1 MKHILILPDGSE
13 ISSGM
18 GETRNIRDVTVT
30 ESVNTAQ
37 ELTIGSVCAAMAEIT
52 VFDPGGITNITA
64 EEKVTLVRESDG
76 IRVPV
81 GVFNME
87 RPQRKTANVLKLTG
101 YDNVIALDTDLTAWL
116 SQREPWPTT
125 IADLAE
131 DVCKACGLTMRAKN
145 FANGWYIIDRFE
157 AEATGRQL
165 LTWIAEIACCFVRAA
180 GDGEIVFSF
189 YENEGKEISA
199 GGEAFYFSNSFSY
212 ENYEVEPIDAV
223 QVNAGDYLWPP
234 AAEGANS
241 YIITG
246 NPLLQRIDVETLELL
261 DQIKETVNAVLPYT
275 PCKLSVPAELGVNAG
290 TVISIT
296 DANGNIK
303 KAIVMSKERKGLR
316 EILECTGSQRR
327 DSTTAKNNKTESQ
340 KTAEQKASAEAR
352 TNKALSYQVSSD
364 KSIVIDLENN
374 RITIR
379 TKQND
384 VEGEIVLS
392 GSGLQLFNTGKEV
405 MQITNLFAGLP
416 IIYMKNYDENGAQ
429 TDAGE
434 LCNHHLKIG
443 GTSLVPVFYV
453 SALDGKAKLWI
464 NGENEGKELE
474 WKDNNDGT
482 FSLVGR

>member
-13 ISSGM
+13 ISSGI

-30 ESVNTAQ
+30 ESVNAAQ

-64 EEKVTLVRESDG
+64 GEKVTLVRESDG
-76 IRVPV
+76 SRVQV

-87 RPQRKTANVLKLTG
+87 RPQRKTANVMKLTG
-101 YDNVIALDTDLTAWL
+101 YDNVIHLDTNLTEWL
-116 SQREPWPTT
+116 AQRENWPVS
-125 IADLAE
+125 IIELAE
-131 DVCKACGLTMRAKN
+131 EVCMTCGLTMRANDFKN
-145 FANGWYIIDRFE
+145 GRYMVDRFE

-165 LTWIAEIACCFVRAA
+165 LGWIAEIACCFVRATEN
-180 GDGEIVFSF
+180 GEIIFTF

-234 AAEGANS
+234 AADGANS

-246 NPLLQRIDVETLELL
+246 NPLLQRIDAETLELL
-261 DQIKETVNAVLPYT
+261 ERIKETINAVLPYT

-290 TVISIT
+290 TVISVT
-296 DANGNIK
+296 DANGNTK
-303 KAIVMSKERKGLR
+303 KTLVMAKEKRGLR
-316 EILECTGSQRR
+316 EVLECTGSQRR

-340 KTAEQKASAEAR
+340 KTAEQKAATEAN
-352 TNKALSYQVSSD
+352 TNRALSYQVSSD
-364 KSIVIDLENN
+364 KTIVIDMANN
-374 RITIR
+374 RITIN
-379 TKQND
+379 TNQNGVD
-384 VEGEIVLS
+384 GSIVLS

-405 MQITNLFAGLP
+405 MQITNVFEGLP
-416 IIYMKNYDENGAQ
+416 IIYMKNYDESGAQ

-434 LCNHHLKIG
+434 LCTHHLKLG
-443 GTSLVPVFYV
+443 GTSLVPYFYI
-453 SALDGKAKLWI
+453 SALDGKAKMWI
-464 NGENEGKELE
+464 NGETEGKELE
-474 WKDNNDGT
+474 WKDNGDGT